1 MKILQKGTE
10 EDKAGMDKEAF
21 ESDGKLF
28 EVETGRKGRN
38 CVTLND

>member
-10 EDKAGMDKEAF
+10 EDKAGTDKEAF
-21 ESDGKLF
+21 ESDGKPF
-28 EVETGRKGRN
+28 EVETGSNGGN